1 MALSIPSSTK
11 REFVM
16 ILSTFA
22 MASLKDKMVKGTI
35 PHEVNLTSN
44 HFTREQKVD

>member
-1 MALSIPSSTK
+1 MLSIPSDTK

-16 ILSTFA
+16 MLFTFA
-22 MASLKDKMVKGTI
+22 MASLKDKMVQGTI

-44 HFTREQKVD
+44 HFTREQEVD